1 MRLPT
6 EAEWE
11 YACRAGQRGS
21 FHFGEVASAAW
32 MHVGGEADGP
42 LPVQALPPSAWGL
55 HQMHGNVWEWCQDAK
70 RRYDSEPALDPQG
83 DPVDIGRALRGG
95 SWAGPARWA
104 RASCRFEAPRSQRL
118 DDAGFRFLI
127 EV

>member
-1 MRLPT
+1 
-6 EAEWE
+6 
-11 YACRAGQRGS
+11 
-21 FHFGEVASAAW
+21 

-42 LPVQALPPSAWGL
+42 LPVQALPSSAWGL

-70 RRYDSEPALDPQG
+70 RRYDGEPALDPQG

-95 SWAGPARWA
+95 SCAGPARWA